1 MAIGE
6 NIRKLR
12 KEKGLTQKQLGLRC
26 GIDEANIR
34 KYELGNAKPKLE
46 TIQKIADALKVD
58 WRIFITED
66 YVEKREKEIDV
77 LLSQSEAIKIV
88 GESFD
93 DPYAENMLLAYSL
106 LNEKGKSEAFNRVE
120 ELTEIPR
127 YTKPDEPPSK

>member
-66 YVEKREKEIDV
+66 YVEKREKAIDV

-127 YTKPDEPPSK
+127 YTKPD